1 MNTSERP
8 TLLCFDN
15 DGTLFASHEV
25 ANPAIQRSFITFCR
39 SQGLEVTAPTDE
51 DICRLTGKPG
61 PEFYHEILPEPLR
74 ARAPEFREL
83 CLEEEVH
90 EVLAR
95 GRLYSGVP
103 ELLRQLRRDGMRLV
117 LVTNAGEK
125 YIGAV
130 YRRVGYDG
138 FLDAVYHYGKN
149 GRIRKSEMIRAAMND
164 FGTTGALMI
173 GDRASDLEG
182 AREAGVPFIG
192 CLYGYG
198 APEEIRGA
206 DYLVRDVSE
215 LGVLLR
221 TLAGSAPADPI
232 SPGADPVSAG
242 PEPLS

>member
-1 MNTSERP
+1 MDTNPSP

-25 ANPAIQRSFITFCR
+25 ANPAIQRSYTAFCR
-39 SQGLEVTAPTDE
+39 AQGLAVTAPTDE
-51 DICRLTGKPG
+51 EICRLTGKPG

-83 CLEEEVH
+83 CLEEEVQ
-90 EVLAR
+90 EVLAH
-95 GRLYSGVP
+95 GRLYPGVT
-103 ELLRQLRRDGMRLV
+103 ELLRHLRREGARLA

-130 YRRVGYDG
+130 IRRVGYESL
-138 FLDAVYHYGKN
+138 LDAVYHYGKQ
-149 GRIRKSEMIRAAMND
+149 GRLRKSEMIRAAMED
-164 FGTTGALMI
+164 FGAQGALMV

-198 APEEIRGA
+198 TPEEIRGA

-215 LGVLLR
+215 LGMLLR
-221 TLAGSAPADPI
+221 TLAGQAAT
-232 SPGADPVSAG
+232 G
-242 PEPLS
+242 PEPLP